1 MTELRVVGQPL
12 PRLDAKEKVQGQA
25 VFAADVQL
33 PGLLVGKFLTSPH
46 AHAEILSIDTSAAE
60 ILPGVRA
67 VITAADIPASAKYD
81 AGSRFHAFLARRF
94 VVFAGQPVAAV
105 AADDLVTAE
114 SALELI
120 RVDYRPLPVVRTP
133 QEAIQP
139 GCVAVA
145 LGEESFNSSAGSTP
159 HTQVAAASQPE
170 EAEAKGDES
179 PNIANRVIFKY
190 GDLAAAFAQS
200 DVIVEQTYTVPV
212 VHQGYIEPHAV
223 TAHWDRPDHV
233 TVWECVQGAF
243 AARDLLAHT
252 LGLSQSSITLNATE
266 IGGGFGGKVEGIF
279 APIVVLLAKKA
290 RRPVKLVLTRREEL
304 VGSNPAPHSVIR
316 LKSGARKD
324 GRLTALEGEIL
335 VDAGA
340 FPSGWIMNSMTVLLR
355 NNYKFPAWRLEGLE
369 VLTHKASIAAYRAPG
384 GPNAAF
390 AIECQLDEMARRLD
404 LDPLQLR
411 LQNLVEEGDS
421 LTDLEPQV
429 RVGGREVLNALAGH
443 PAWTDPLPARY
454 GDNGLLYGRGLA
466 LGSWE
471 GGRGPASAIAILDGD
486 GKFNIV
492 LGTVDLSGSF
502 TSLAQIAA
510 EALGVSVE
518 KIVIRKASPDYAPF
532 APMSAGSQTIFA
544 MGAAVKEAALDLR
557 AKLFRHAAKELQ
569 VSEDELGIDGEG
581 IFVSSQPNQRRSF
594 ETLYQLGTEWFAEYG
609 PLLGQGSAAQR
620 QRAPG
625 FAATIAE
632 VAVDP
637 ATGQVRVTRLTTAQD
652 VGRAINPLA
661 VAGQLQ
667 GGSTQSVGIA
677 LWEEVMYDEQGR
689 VCNPNLLDYRL
700 PTAADLPLIET
711 IIVEAPGGDGPYG
724 AKLVGEPSI
733 IPPVAAV
740 ANAVAAAI
748 GARICDLPLTPE
760 RVWRVIAGRNNKV

>member
-1 MTELRVVGQPL
+1 MAELRVVGQPL

-25 VFAADVQL
+25 VFAADIQL
-33 PGLLVGKFLTSPH
+33 PGLLVGKFLASPH
-46 AHAEILSIDTSAAE
+46 AHAEILAIDTSAAVA
-60 ILPGVRA
+60 LPGVRA
-67 VITAADIPASAKYD
+67 IITAADIPTSAKYD
-81 AGSRFHAFLARRF
+81 PGSRFHAFLARRF

-105 AADDLVTAE
+105 AADDLAVAE
-114 SALELI
+114 AALALI
-120 RVDYRPLPVVRTP
+120 RVEYRPLPVVRTP

-139 GCVAVA
+139 GCVSVA
-145 LGEESFNSSAGSTP
+145 LGQESFNSSVGSTP
-159 HTQVAAASQPE
+159 HTQVATASQPE
-170 EAEAKGDES
+170 EVETKENES
-179 PNIANRVIFKY
+179 PNIANRVIFKH
-190 GDLAAAFAQS
+190 GDLGTAFAQS

-252 LGLSQSSITLNATE
+252 LGLSQTNITLNATE

-279 APIVVLLAKKA
+279 APIAVLLAKKA

-304 VGSNPAPHSVIR
+304 VGSNPAPHSIIR
-316 LKSGARKD
+316 LKSGATKD

-340 FPSGWIMNSMTVLLR
+340 FPSGWIMNSITVLLR
-355 NNYKFPAWRLEGLE
+355 NNYKFPTWRLEGLE

-429 RVGGREVLNALAGH
+429 RTGGREVLTALAGH
-443 PAWTDPLPARY
+443 LAWTDPPPARH
-454 GDNGLLYGRGLA
+454 GSDGWLYGRGLA

-486 GKFNIV
+486 GKFSIV

-518 KIVIRKASPDYAPF
+518 KIIIRKASPDYAPF

-557 AKLFRHAAKELQ
+557 AKMLRHAAKELQ
-569 VSEDELGIDGEG
+569 VSEGDLAVDDEG
-581 IFVSSQPNQRRSF
+581 IFNIGQPSQRRSF

-609 PLLGQGSAAQR
+609 PLLGQGSVPQR

-637 ATGQVRVTRLTTAQD
+637 ATGQVRVIRLTTAQD
-652 VGRAINPLA
+652 VGRAINPLS

-689 VCNPNLLDYRL
+689 VRNPNLLDYRM

-760 RVWRVIAGRNNKV
+760 RVWRAMRRPES

>member
-1 MTELRVVGQPL
+1 MTELRVVGQSL

-33 PGLLVGKFLTSPH
+33 PGLLVGKFLASPH
-46 AHAEILSIDTSAAE
+46 AHAEILSIDTSAAAA
-60 ILPGVRA
+60 LPGVRA
-67 VITAADIPASAKYD
+67 VITAADIPAAAKYD
-81 AGSRFHAFLARRF
+81 PGSRFHAFLARRF

-105 AADDLVTAE
+105 AADDLATAE
-114 SALELI
+114 AALELI
-120 RVDYRPLPVVRTP
+120 QVEYRPLPVVRTP

-145 LGEESFNSSAGSTP
+145 LSEESFNATVGSTP
-159 HTQVAAASQPE
+159 HTQVATASQPE

-179 PNIANRVIFKY
+179 PNIANRVIFKH
-190 GDLAAAFAQS
+190 GDLAAAFTQS

-223 TAHWDRPDHV
+223 TAHWDRPEHV

-252 LGLSQSSITLNATE
+252 LGLSQTSITLNATE

-279 APIVVLLAKKA
+279 APIAVLLAKKA

-340 FPSGWIMNSMTVLLR
+340 FPSGWIMNSITVLLR

-443 PAWTDPLPARY
+443 PAWTDPAPARH
-454 GDNGLLYGRGLA
+454 GSDGLLHGRGLA

-471 GGRGPASAIAILDGD
+471 GGRGPASAVAILDGD
-486 GKFNIV
+486 GKFSIV

-518 KIVIRKASPDYAPF
+518 KIIIRKASPDYAPF

-557 AKLFRHAAKELQ
+557 AKLLRHAAKELQ
-569 VSEDELGIDGEG
+569 VSEGDLAVDDEG
-581 IFVSSQPNQRRSF
+581 IFSTGQSSQRRSF

-609 PLLGQGSAAQR
+609 PLLGQGSAPQR

-625 FAATIAE
+625 FAASIAE

-652 VGRAINPLA
+652 VGRAINPLS

-667 GGSTQSVGIA
+667 GGSTQSVGMA

-689 VCNPNLLDYRL
+689 VRNPNLLDYRI

-740 ANAVAAAI
+740 ANAVAAAV
-748 GARICDLPLTPE
+748 GARICDLPLSPE
-760 RVWRVIAGRNNKV
+760 RVWRAMRRPES